1 VFWVHAG
8 NSTRFIEG
16 YREIALR
23 VGLLKGHEQDVDV
36 LPLVKRWL
44 SDEHNGTWQLI
55 VDNCDETKYFFDNI
69 DGDLQS
75 ESTEERRAISDFIPQ
90 SGNGTVLFTSRNRD
104 LAVRLVG
111 RHRSII
117 DLDVMS
123 STEAMALLE
132 TKLDSR
138 SQGEHEEHSKLCEA
152 LEGFPLAIS
161 QAAAYINRMR
171 PRMTIPRYMKL
182 LEQSTSRTNNE
193 HVLNGDAGDSRR
205 DRSAKNSIVTTWQ
218 ISFDHIRGT
227 FPSAA
232 QLLSLMSFFN
242 RQGIPDFVL
251 QTARMYSG
259 GEKDDTYDAAEGM
272 HFDADIAT
280 LQAYCLVS
288 VDQDGTTFQMHRLVQ
303 FATKR
308 WLELQPSN
316 RLRWYRCAFMD
327 LLYLHFDD
335 HFGQYS
341 IRKYN
346 SLLTHALEVERDIP
360 ADSTGRTLWVS
371 LMYHVGHHLY
381 NIGHNSTTER
391 ILSAAA
397 GVAEEQG
404 GVTSFAYLQ
413 VSREWGRVLSNSG
426 NLQAAQAKL
435 EHVVEIASKTLPATK
450 ALNRLLFYG
459 KLDLARNLIRQDR
472 LDQAEGICLRM
483 LNQTEHYSSG
493 QISSIYDN
501 LNFFEIERKNYTL
514 ATEYSLKRLQ
524 LLNEENEDDIDVCL
538 CLLDLGLSAYRL
550 EQLDEAELYVV
561 RAWSMF
567 LCLFGDDHAD
577 ISKCLGRLGKI
588 KEAQGYDEEAL
599 ILYRTSYAGNL
610 QWSGAS
616 HESTVFSK
624 TALGNL
630 AQKMGLQ
637 NDQSDITVIES

>member
-1 VFWVHAG
+1 VFWIHAG
-8 NSTRFIEG
+8 NSTRFIGG
-16 YREIALR
+16 YREIAIK
-23 VGLLKGHEQDVDV
+23 VGLLRGHEQDVDV

-44 SDEHNGTWQLI
+44 SDEHNGPWQLI
-55 VDNCDETKYFFDNI
+55 VDNCDETKYFFDNL
-69 DGDLQS
+69 DGDTQL

-104 LAVRLVG
+104 LAARLVG
-111 RHRSII
+111 GHRSII

-138 SQGEHEEHSKLCEA
+138 SQGEHEQRLNFCKA
-152 LEGFPLAIS
+152 LEGFPLAVS

-182 LEQSTSRTNNE
+182 LEQSASRTNNE
-193 HVLNGDAGDSRR
+193 HVLNGDAGDFRR
-205 DRSAKNSIVTTWQ
+205 DKSAKNSIVTWQ

-251 QTARMYSG
+251 QTARMYSA
-259 GEKDDTYDAAEGM
+259 GEKDDTYDANEGM
-272 HFDADIAT
+272 NFDTDIAT

-288 VDQDGTTFQMHRLVQ
+288 VDQDGKTFQMHRLVQ

-335 HFGQYS
+335 HFGQCSNKQYD
-341 IRKYN
+341 
-346 SLLTHALEVERDIP
+346 SLLAHAFEVERDIP
-360 ADSTGRTLWVS
+360 ADSTGRTLWVN
-371 LMYHVGHHLY
+371 LMYHAGHHLY
-381 NIGHNSTTER
+381 NIGHNSTAER

-397 GVAEEQG
+397 GVAEEQD
-404 GVTSFAYLQ
+404 GVTSLAYLQ
-413 VSREWGRVLSNSG
+413 VLREWGRVLSNSG
-426 NLQAAQAKL
+426 DLQAAQAKL
-435 EHVVEIASKTLPATK
+435 EYVLDIGSKTLPATN
-450 ALNRLLFYG
+450 ATNRLLCYS
-459 KLDLARNLIRQDR
+459 KLDLAKNLIRQNKI
-472 LDQAEGICLRM
+472 DQAEGICLRM
-483 LNQTEHYSSG
+483 LKQSENYSPL
-493 QISSIYDN
+493 QISCIYDN
-501 LNFFEIERKNYTL
+501 LTFIETERKEYTL

-524 LLNEENEDDIDVCL
+524 LLNEEKEDDINVGL
-538 CLLDLGLSAYRL
+538 CLLDLGLSAYHL
-550 EQLDEAELYVV
+550 EQLEEAELYVV

-577 ISKCLGRLGKI
+577 IPKCLLRLGKI
-588 KEAQGYDEEAL
+588 KEAQGHDEEAL
-599 ILYRTSYAGNL
+599 ILYSTSYAGNL

-616 HESTVFSK
+616 HESTFFSK
-624 TALGNL
+624 TALDTL
-630 AQKMGLQ
+630 IQKMGLQ
-637 NDQSDITVIES
+637 DHQSDSTVIKS